1 MGRNDKSLF
10 STEEMNS
17 KCSDSFKITWKMIST
32 KIDVLSCSLFFSSTR
47 LRDNVILREC
57 EQGQK

>member
-1 MGRNDKSLF
+1 MGRNDKSIF
-10 STEEMNS
+10 ATEEMNLQ
-17 KCSDSFKITWKMIST
+17 CSDSFKITWKMIST
-32 KIDVLSCSLFFSSTR
+32 TIDALSCLDFFSSTR